1 MIPPRSV
8 GVQCATGE
16 VRRNNSRENEVAG
29 PEQIRRS
36 AVDVSGGDGK
46 VQCGKEQ
53 YCMHVYVR
61 TVYVCMCIYV
71 LWGRIIVC
79 HSDYP
84 ATLHS
89 FSSEVFQGCDTR
101 TGYKPR
107 KVWRRKDA
115 GGL

>member
-1 MIPPRSV
+1 M
-8 GVQCATGE
+8 
-16 VRRNNSRENEVAG
+16 
-29 PEQIRRS
+29 
-36 AVDVSGGDGK
+36 SGGDGK

-61 TVYVCMCIYV
+61 TVYVCMSVCTCTYTHVHCVYMCAYVYMCVYV

-101 TGYKPR
+101 TGYKPH
-107 KVWRRKDA
+107 KVWRREDA